1 MAEER
6 TVREIGGE
14 VWGEIELARR
24 HAERENSD
32 TFSVF
37 DWNTSSLAVDI
48 VMGVLARHSGKL
60 LMNDADLPVE
70 PLAINDEIANR

>member
-6 TVREIGGE
+6 TIREIGGE

-32 TFSVF
+32 AFAVF
-37 DWNTSSLAVDI
+37 DWTTSHLVVDI
-48 VMGVLARHSGKL
+48 VMGVLACHAGKL
-60 LMNDADLPVE
+60 LTNDADLPVE
-70 PLAINDEIANR
+70 PLAISDEIANR